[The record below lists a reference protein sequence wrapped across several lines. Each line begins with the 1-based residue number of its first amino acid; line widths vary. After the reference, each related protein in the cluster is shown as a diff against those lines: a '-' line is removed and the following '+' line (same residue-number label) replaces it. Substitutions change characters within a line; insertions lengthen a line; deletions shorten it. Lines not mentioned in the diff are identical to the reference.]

1 MFQKVGLKKNP
12 IEMMETVKNQTTVLT
27 SHFVAIIQSAIQDAR
42 VMDVIIQTV
51 KMIQDVLVKEMK
63 SIVS

>member
-1 MFQKVGLKKNP
+1 MYRKVGLKKNP

-27 SHFVAIIQSAIQDAR
+27 SPFVVIIQSAIPDAR
-42 VMDVIIQTV
+42 VMDVTIQTV
-51 KMIQDVLVKEMK
+51 KLIQDVLVKELK

>member
-1 MFQKVGLKKNP
+1 
-12 IEMMETVKNQTTVLT
+12 MMETVKNQTTVLT
-27 SHFVAIIQSAIQDAR
+27 SPFVVIIQSAIPDAR

-51 KMIQDVLVKEMK
+51 KMIQDVPVKELK